1 MGLIKEF
8 REFAL
13 RGSVVDLAIGVVIG
27 AAFGKIVDSFV
38 NDILMP
44 PLGFLTGGHDFTNNF
59 ITLSSGS
66 YPTLEAAKA
75 AGAATLNYGLF
86 LNHLISFVIVAL
98 AIFFVIRSMRKPAP
112 APAAVTRECPECVS
126 EIPLTATRCKF
137 CAVAVA
143 AG

>member
-1 MGLIKEF
+1 MGLTREF

-44 PLGFLTGGHDFTNNF
+44 PLGMLIGGHDFTNNF
-59 ITLSSGS
+59 ITLSKGS

-86 LNHLISFVIVAL
+86 INHLISFVIVAL
-98 AIFFVIRSMRKPAP
+98 AVFAVIRSIPKPAP
-112 APAAVTRECPECVS
+112 LPVASTRECPECIS
-126 EIPLTATRCKF
+126 EIPLTATRCRY
-137 CAVAVA
+137 CAVAVTR
-143 AG
+143 

>member
-1 MGLIKEF
+1 MKLVQEF

-44 PLGFLTGGHDFTNNF
+44 PLGLLTGGHDFTNNF
-59 ITLSSGS
+59 ITLSRGS
-66 YPTLEAAKA
+66 YDTLEQAKT

-86 LNHLISFVIVAL
+86 INQIIVFVIIAA
-98 AIFFVIRSMRKPAP
+98 AIFLFVRSLRKPAP
-112 APAAVTRECPECVS
+112 APAATTRECPECIS
-126 EIPLTATRCKF
+126 EIPLTATRCRY

-143 AG
+143 R